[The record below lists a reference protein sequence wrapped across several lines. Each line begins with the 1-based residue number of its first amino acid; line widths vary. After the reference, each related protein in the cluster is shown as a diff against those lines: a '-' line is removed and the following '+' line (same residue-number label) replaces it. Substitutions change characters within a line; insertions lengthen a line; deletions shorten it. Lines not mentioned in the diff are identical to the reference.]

1 MKPCVSALLL
11 GAFLAAGA
19 LPAQAQNLSQQQPSQ
34 QQPTPQPS
42 PEISPQP
49 IVPLSAGDVAAASQ
63 QFVNFLAMGDYA
75 AAQSMYDLTINATVT
90 PASIQTN
97 WEDIVAAAGTF
108 GSVTSTRTVSLENP
122 AGGTMAIVNV
132 RFQNGSRDLYIVF
145 NTTYK
150 VVSFDVVEAQ

>member
-19 LPAQAQNLSQQQPSQ
+19 LPVQAQDLSQQQPSQ
-34 QQPTPQPS
+34 QQPS
-42 PEISPQP
+42 PETSPQP
-49 IVPLSAGDVAAASQ
+49 IVPLGAGDVAAASQ
-63 QFVNFLAMGDYA
+63 QFVNFLAAGDYA
-75 AAQSMYDLTINATVT
+75 AAQSMYDLTTNATVT
-90 PASIQTN
+90 PVSIQTN

-145 NTTYK
+145 NTAYK

>member
-19 LPAQAQNLSQQQPSQ
+19 LPAQAQNLSQQQP
-34 QQPTPQPS
+34 TPQPS
-42 PEISPQP
+42 PETAPQP

-63 QFVNFLAMGDYA
+63 QFVNFLATGDYA

-145 NTTYK
+145 NTAYK